1 MWERGRDQRY
11 EIAVAG
17 IGPGTTLGFFC
28 SAYQVP
34 NTAIISLSNLILGPQ
49 LPDGK
54 NFDLRF
60 VIDGVKYDLPGIAKD
75 GELLV
80 SPADANMELRVQEV
94 TEALRTGKQ
103 AQIAVPAQGV
113 EIQAAARRR
122 RPGARRRVR
131 GVLVGTF
138 GAASPTRR
146 IRAAYH
152 PLCLRLQS
160 APSGRP
166 DRDPRAAWYRD
177 RARRAPGA
185 G

>member
-1 MWERGRDQRY
+1 MRLAALGVITLLCGTDALAQTPVWERGRDQRY

-17 IGPGTTLGFFC
+17 IGPVTTLGFFF

-54 NFDLRF
+54 NFYLRF

-75 GELLV
+75 GELLI

-103 AQIAVPAQGV
+103 AQIAVPARAWKSKLPLDGAD
-113 EIQAAARRR
+113 QALDGLFEA
-122 RPGARRRVR
+122 
-131 GVLVGTF
+131 
-138 GAASPTRR
+138 
-146 IRAAYH
+146 
-152 PLCLRLQS
+152 C
-160 APSGRP
+160 
-166 DRDPRAAWYRD
+166 W
-177 RARRAPGA
+177 
-185 G
+185 

>member
-1 MWERGRDQRY
+1 MRGVALTCLFLLAAHSAVAQAPVWERGRDGRY

-34 NTAIISLSNLILGPQ
+34 NTAIISLNNLILSPI

-80 SPADANMELRVQEV
+80 SPHDANMELRIQEV
-94 TEALRTGKQ
+94 TAALRTGKQ
-103 AQIAVPAQGV
+103 AQIAVPAKAWKSKLPLDGAD
-113 EIQAAARRR
+113 QALDGLFEA
-122 RPGARRRVR
+122 
-131 GVLVGTF
+131 
-138 GAASPTRR
+138 
-146 IRAAYH
+146 
-152 PLCLRLQS
+152 C
-160 APSGRP
+160 
-166 DRDPRAAWYRD
+166 W
-177 RARRAPGA
+177 
-185 G
+185 

>member
-1 MWERGRDQRY
+1 MRLAALGVITLLCGSDALAQAPVWERGRDGRY
-11 EIAVAG
+11 EVAVAG

-34 NTAIISLSNLILGPQ
+34 NTAIISLQNLILSPI

-80 SPADANMELRVQEV
+80 SPHDANMELRVQEV

-103 AQIAVPAQGV
+103 AQIAVPAK
-113 EIQAAARRR
+113 AWKSKL
-122 RPGARRRVR
+122 PLDGA
-131 GVLVGTF
+131 
-138 GAASPTRR
+138 
-146 IRAAYH
+146 
-152 PLCLRLQS
+152 
-160 APSGRP
+160 
-166 DRDPRAAWYRD
+166 D
-177 RARRAPGA
+177 RALDGVFEACW
-185 G
+185 

>member
-1 MWERGRDQRY
+1 MRLAALGIIAVLCSADASAQAPMWERGRDGRY
-11 EIAVAG
+11 EVAVAG

-34 NTAIISLSNLILGPQ
+34 NTAIISLNNLILSPI

-94 TEALRTGKQ
+94 TEALRIGKQ
-103 AQIAVPAQGV
+103 AQIAVPAKAWKSKLPLDGADQALDGV
-113 EIQAAARRR
+113 FEA
-122 RPGARRRVR
+122 
-131 GVLVGTF
+131 
-138 GAASPTRR
+138 
-146 IRAAYH
+146 
-152 PLCLRLQS
+152 C
-160 APSGRP
+160 
-166 DRDPRAAWYRD
+166 W
-177 RARRAPGA
+177 
-185 G
+185 

>member
-1 MWERGRDQRY
+1 MRLAALGIITVLCSAAALAQAPVWERGRDGRY

-34 NTAIISLSNLILGPQ
+34 NTAIISLSNLILSPI

-94 TEALRTGKQ
+94 TEALRAGKQ
-103 AQIAVPAQGV
+103 AQIAVPAKAWKSKLPLDGAD
-113 EIQAAARRR
+113 QALDGIFE
-122 RPGARRRVR
+122 P
-131 GVLVGTF
+131 
-138 GAASPTRR
+138 
-146 IRAAYH
+146 
-152 PLCLRLQS
+152 C
-160 APSGRP
+160 
-166 DRDPRAAWYRD
+166 W
-177 RARRAPGA
+177 
-185 G
+185 

>member
-1 MWERGRDQRY
+1 
-11 EIAVAG
+11 VAG

-34 NTAIISLSNLILGPQ
+34 NTAIISLNNLILSPI

-94 TEALRTGKQ
+94 TEALRAGKQ
-103 AQIAVPAQGV
+103 AQIAVPAKAWKSKLPLDGAD
-113 EIQAAARRR
+113 QALDGIFEA
-122 RPGARRRVR
+122 
-131 GVLVGTF
+131 
-138 GAASPTRR
+138 
-146 IRAAYH
+146 
-152 PLCLRLQS
+152 C
-160 APSGRP
+160 
-166 DRDPRAAWYRD
+166 W
-177 RARRAPGA
+177 
-185 G
+185 

>member
-1 MWERGRDQRY
+1 MRLAALGVMILLCGAEAVAQAPIWERGRDQRY

-17 IGPGTTLGFFC
+17 LGPGTTLGFFC

-80 SPADANMELRVQEV
+80 SPHDANIELRIREV
-94 TEALRTGKQ
+94 TEVLRAGKR
-103 AQIAVPAQGV
+103 AQIAVPARAWKSKLPLDGAD
-113 EIQAAARRR
+113 QALDGLFEA
-122 RPGARRRVR
+122 
-131 GVLVGTF
+131 
-138 GAASPTRR
+138 
-146 IRAAYH
+146 
-152 PLCLRLQS
+152 CL
-160 APSGRP
+160 
-166 DRDPRAAWYRD
+166 
-177 RARRAPGA
+177 
-185 G
+185 